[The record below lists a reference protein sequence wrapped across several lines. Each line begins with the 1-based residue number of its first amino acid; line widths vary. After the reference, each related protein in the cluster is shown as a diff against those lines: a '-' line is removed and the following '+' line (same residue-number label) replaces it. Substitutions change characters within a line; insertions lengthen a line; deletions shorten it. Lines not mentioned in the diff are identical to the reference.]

1 MDCFVDHTYMNVFI
15 GLKPDNPEDVLPLT
29 DNYVAWNVRK
39 VEGTRPDW
47 GTKPVYETVEPSQVL
62 I

>member
-1 MDCFVDHTYMNVFI
+1 MNVFI

-39 VEGTRPDW
+39 VEGARPDW
-47 GTKPVYETVEPSQVL
+47 GTKPVYKTVEPSQVL